1 MISTR
6 EDKATVYHCIDV
18 DEKDPVACTR
28 GPIRP
33 DLEDLHH
40 TAYPVRLIA
49 KLWSPSSFT
58 WSGQNVEAMHCKGHG
73 TSPGAL
79 RRVHQY

>member
-6 EDKATVYHCIDV
+6 EDKARVYHCIDV
-18 DEKDPVACTR
+18 DEKDPVACIR

-40 TAYPVRLIA
+40 TAHPVWLIA
-49 KLWSPSSFT
+49 KL
-58 WSGQNVEAMHCKGHG
+58 
-73 TSPGAL
+73 
-79 RRVHQY
+79 

>member
-40 TAYPVRLIA
+40 TAHPVWLIA
-49 KLWSPSSFT
+49 RL
-58 WSGQNVEAMHCKGHG
+58 
-73 TSPGAL
+73 
-79 RRVHQY
+79 